1 MGAMAR
7 DPNDL
12 TGDRTMDAEMHRAP
26 LGGTRAE
33 RMQRLQIG
41 FLGLGAMILL
51 VGLANIIMNSAK
63 ESQASAVPDAVPTLA
78 APETPAPAR
87 DPLADAGVVP
97 DLPVEPAPQQDE
109 TIAPP
114 DFESPPPSPTRP

>member
-1 MGAMAR
+1 MAI
-7 DPNDL
+7 DPNDP
-12 TGDRTMDAEMHRAP
+12 TGARTMDADSPQAP
-26 LGGTRAE
+26 LGGTRGE

-63 ESQASAVPDAVPTLA
+63 ESQASAVPADLPTMSA
-78 APETPAPAR
+78 AETPAPAR

-97 DLPVEPAPQQDE
+97 DLPAEPAPPQGE
-109 TIAPP
+109 NVAPP
-114 DFESPPPSPTRP
+114 DFERLPPPPAAQP